1 VFKLY
6 SFESKE
12 CKKKIKIK
20 NENRWSTSSRVYIPF
35 HSFLSWKKKTMKKEE
50 ERDHY
55 VTYSLHIPFH
65 SFPFLFWEKEKENR
79 E

>member
-1 VFKLY
+1 
-6 SFESKE
+6 
-12 CKKKIKIK
+12 
-20 NENRWSTSSRVYIPF
+20 
-35 HSFLSWKKKTMKKEE
+35 MKKEE